1 MLGGL
6 CYSILLTGMNY
17 VEAKMSAILLNRYTL
32 KIAFTVILILATVS
46 VSAQDPI
53 DPLSGMPQPAGSQ
66 NFTLF
71 EAIESSENR
80 SRSTNRPSRESRVT
94 TAKPEFTLLGV
105 SKIAGKYSAILK
117 HKDGERLIV
126 KADPGANTLIPEHSD
141 YSIVDVSAASVSIRY
156 PGNNACVEFN
166 DLGVSCNS
174 AANIAELSLANAEP
188 IASRNPSDSQAT
200 ASEPQAEPN
209 GEVIEGRSA
218 PRNPFQALRNANRN
232 DTAAEAGTTAAGTDG
247 ARFTPRRIKPEDVPE
262 GMRIVSTPFG
272 DRLVEQ

>member
-1 MLGGL
+1 MKL
-6 CYSILLTGMNY
+6 SIQSPRAACLL
-17 VEAKMSAILLNRYTL
+17 
-32 KIAFTVILILATVS
+32 LICFAPVTATWAQIDSLAANANIDS
-46 VSAQDPI
+46 NQDF
-53 DPLSGMPQPAGSQ
+53 A
-66 NFTLF
+66 LF
-71 EAIESSENR
+71 ETIESPRNQNR
-80 SRSTNRPSRESRVT
+80 TTNRPNRESRVT

-105 SKIAGKYSAILK
+105 SRIAGKYSAILK
-117 HKDGERLIV
+117 HKDGESLIV

-188 IASRNPSDSQAT
+188 IAGRNPSDSQAT
-200 ASEPQAEPN
+200 ASEPQTESN
-209 GEVIEGRSA
+209 GDGGAIEGRSA

>member
-1 MLGGL
+1 ME
-6 CYSILLTGMNY
+6 INY
-17 VEAKMSAILLNRYTL
+17 LELKMSAILLNRYTS
-32 KIAFTVILILATVS
+32 KIVFVAILSLAAVS
-46 VSAQDPI
+46 VFAQDQT
-53 DPLSGMPQPAGSQ
+53 DPLSGLPQPVGNQ

-71 EAIESSENR
+71 DAIETSSENQR
-80 SRSTNRPSRESRVT
+80 RTTNRPNRESRVT

-105 SKIAGKYSAILK
+105 SRIAGKYSAILK
-117 HKDGERLIV
+117 HKGGESLIV
-126 KADPGANTLIPEHSD
+126 KADPGANTLIPGHSD

-156 PGNNACVEFN
+156 PGNNACVEFS

-188 IASRNPSDSQAT
+188 IAGRAGHSQAT
-200 ASEPQAEPN
+200 ASELQAQAEPNN

-218 PRNPFQALRNANRN
+218 PRNPFQALRNANSK
-232 DTAAEAGTTAAGTDG
+232 DTAAEAGTTATNTAG
-247 ARFTPRRIKPEDVPE
+247 ARFTPRRINPEDVPE